1 MIQMYRAQVTIRHFS
16 ANNYVNDKDPS
27 AVWNGVSQRSST
39 KSVLKQIKKKILV
52 KHNVHLQMGN
62 NITCTIDPTTL
73 APTLSLPSSFD
84 PGCNMTKYCYALTSS
99 GSVSLV
105 LIIIHSTLQPSRWS
119 CTHMASWT
127 QLPAREPW
135 ASTLTL
141 SMVSWSVSFCCWWW
155 W

>member
-1 MIQMYRAQVTIRHFS
+1 MKQMYLVQVTIRHFS

-84 PGCNMTKYCYALTSS
+84 PGWKMTKYCCALTST
-99 GSVSLV
+99 GL
-105 LIIIHSTLQPSRWS
+105 
-119 CTHMASWT
+119 
-127 QLPAREPW
+127 
-135 ASTLTL
+135 
-141 SMVSWSVSFCCWWW
+141 
-155 W
+155 

>member
-62 NITCTIDPTTL
+62 NITCTIDPTTQ

-84 PGCNMTKYCYALTSS
+84 PGWKMLNYRFALTSS
-99 GSVSLV
+99 RSVSLV
-105 LIIIHSTLQPSRWS
+105 LIIIHSTLQPSR
-119 CTHMASWT
+119 
-127 QLPAREPW
+127 
-135 ASTLTL
+135 
-141 SMVSWSVSFCCWWW
+141 
-155 W
+155 